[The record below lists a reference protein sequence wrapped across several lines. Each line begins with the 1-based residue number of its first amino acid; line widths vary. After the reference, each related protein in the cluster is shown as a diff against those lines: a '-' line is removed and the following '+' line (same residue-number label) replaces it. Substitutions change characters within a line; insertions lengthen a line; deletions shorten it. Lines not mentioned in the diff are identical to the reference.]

1 MMTDITIGQY
11 IEGHSILHRM
21 DPRSKIIGILFFMV
35 SLFIVNNSVGFGIIF
50 VTAAGIIV
58 LSQVPLRFYL
68 KGLKPLLFIVV
79 FTAIMQ
85 IFLTPGDYL
94 WQWRFLHISAEGIR
108 LAGIM
113 CTRLVLLVLI
123 TSVLTLTTTPV
134 SLTDAIESLLRPF
147 TKIGVPAHELAMM
160 MTISL
165 RFIPTLMEE
174 TDKIMKAQTARGAD
188 FETGGLVKRAR
199 ALLPILVPLFLSAI
213 KRADELA
220 LAMEARC
227 YHGSEGR
234 TRLRELRFELLD
246 AITLLIA
253 VLLLVIA
260 VLTRFLVWP

>member
-21 DPRSKIIGILFFMV
+21 DPRTKIIGILLFMV
-35 SLFIVNNSVGFGIIF
+35 SLFTVNNSVGFGIVF
-50 VTAAGIIV
+50 VAAAGIIV
-58 LSQVPLRFYL
+58 LSQVPLRFYI

-79 FTAIMQ
+79 FTAVMQ
-85 IFLTPGDYL
+85 MFLTPGDYL

-113 CTRLVLLVLI
+113 CARLVFLVLI

-253 VLLLVIA
+253 VLLLVMA
-260 VLTRFLVWP
+260 VLSRFLVWP